1 MNAVLPKTIV
11 FVGLLAGCS
20 APIKRIALP
29 PEIIKIPVV
38 VPLPKECGELKVL
51 PLPNGTTAEQ
61 VMNAQ
66 NDVIRAYEDQIK
78 RCMQAQVA
86 P

>member
-1 MNAVLPKTIV
+1 MNILYGGLIAVILCSGC
-11 FVGLLAGCS
+11 VGTVT
-20 APIKRIALP
+20 KRIPLA
-29 PEIIKIPVV
+29 PEFIEIPVV

-51 PLPNGTTAEQ
+51 PLPAGTTAEQ